1 MAETE
6 IAAIVPFRGQWSNL
20 IPALKAL
27 DQQTI
32 RSRLTVI
39 LSIDGLEEPPSHV
52 IDLVDICI
60 NGEQTG
66 PASARNRG
74 WRITEAPVILF
85 TDSDCIP
92 EPVWAERMEGKLK
105 DEYQAVKGVYSFGG
119 FKLIQRLAQVEFEER
134 YRLMKNAT
142 TIYLADTYSA
152 GFRRDW
158 LEKLEGFDES
168 FPLPEHEDVDL
179 SWRLTKAGG
188 KIGFAAEAR
197 VAHTHRPGW
206 IAYFKMKL
214 RRGKWRMMLVRKFP
228 ARAVND
234 GYTPQTMKLQML
246 LSFPVLISFFLIPF
260 FPVITASMVVLFLL
274 LCIPLIFTALTTDPA
289 MAVFVP
295 VFALW
300 RGTALFSGVLP
311 GLLRGKN

>member
-1 MAETE
+1 MAEAE
-6 IAAIVPFRGQWSNL
+6 IAVVIPFRGQWNNV

-32 RSRLTVI
+32 RSRITVV
-39 LSIDGLEEPPSHV
+39 LSIDGLEEPPQQV
-52 IDLVDICI
+52 TELVDICI
-60 NGEQTG
+60 NGEQAG

-74 WRITEAPVILF
+74 WRITEARFILF

-92 EPVWAERMEGKLK
+92 EPVWAERMESKLK
-105 DEYQAVKGVYSFGG
+105 GEYQAVKGVYSFGG
-119 FKLIQRLAQVEFEER
+119 GKLIQRLSQVEFEER
-134 YRLMKNAT
+134 YRLMKNAV
-142 TIYLADTYSA
+142 TIHLADTYSA

-179 SWRLTKAGG
+179 SWRLTGAGG

-197 VAHTHRPGW
+197 VAHTHKPGW
-206 IAYFKMKL
+206 IAYFKMKF
-214 RRGKWRMMLVRKFP
+214 RRGKWRMMLIRKFP
-228 ARAVND
+228 ARAVSD

-246 LSFPVLISFFLIPF
+246 LSFPVLFSLFLIPY
-260 FPVITASMVVLFLL
+260 FPVVTVSLFALFLL
-274 LCIPLIFTALTTDPA
+274 LCTPLIFTALATDPA

-311 GLLRGKN
+311 GLLRGKK